1 MTGSYKELI
10 IHFINKREFREAL
23 KKLEKIRDVKIA
35 CQQMK
40 TYASIFL
47 KEVPSDTLKALRTD
61 KFSKIKLESLIP
73 AMQGIPRTAFIEARQ
88 YLTDFCIGIKG
99 STSKAVH
106 NMALYLLVQ
115 QDESDELIKY
125 L

>member
-1 MTGSYKELI
+1 M
-10 IHFINKREFREAL
+10 
-23 KKLEKIRDVKIA
+23 KIS

-40 TYASIFL
+40 TYASILL
-47 KEVPSDTLKALRTD
+47 KEVPLETLKALRSD

-73 AMQGIPRTAFIEARQ
+73 AMHGIPRAAYPEARE
-88 YLTDFCIGIKG
+88 YLTDYCISIKG

-115 QDESDELIKY
+115 QEVYSELISHLQREEANKA
-125 L
+125 